1 MHSIGTT
8 IFDTAIGRCGMAWSE
23 AGVTGVYLP
32 AADDAALRRHL
43 RQRFGPAPFAPPS
56 PQAAHAIAGIVALL
70 DGGTPDLLDVELDM
84 SGIAPFHRRVYALAR
99 QIRPGSTLTYGEIAA
114 RLEDP
119 SAARAVGQALGRN
132 PFAIV
137 VPCHRVL
144 AAGGRHGGFT
154 APGGV
159 DTKLRILAIEG
170 AKRGSEPDLFDTTG

>member
-1 MHSIGTT
+1 MHSLGAAL
-8 IFDTAIGRCGMAWSE
+8 FDTAIGRCGIAWSN

-32 AADDAALRRHL
+32 AADDDALRRHM
-43 RQRFGPAPFAPPS
+43 RRRFGTTPERPPS
-56 PQAAHAIAGIVALL
+56 REAQQAVHGIVALL
-70 DGGTPDLLDVELDM
+70 AGGAPDLLDVTLDLR
-84 SGIAPFHRRVYALAR
+84 GIAPFHRRVYELAR
-99 QIRPGSTLTYGEIAA
+99 RIRPGRTRTYGEIAA
-114 RLEDP
+114 ALGDA
-119 SAARAVGQALGRN
+119 SARAVGQALGRN

-170 AKRGSEPDLFDTTG
+170 ATRGNEPDLFDRPG